1 VNLVRSLRISQ
12 LQVNLAANFAGRIW
26 GALIGI
32 VFVPIYVRYLGI
44 ESYGLVGFFVAL
56 QATAQV
62 LDFGLAATLNRELAR
77 LSALPDRRGEA
88 RDFVRTLEVGYWS
101 VGGFLALGT
110 WALAPLLAAQWIQAG
125 SLPLVTVENAVRA
138 MAVVLGLQWPLGIYY
153 GGLMGLQRQASAN
166 ALRIGMTTL
175 AAVGAAVMLARISPD
190 IGTFFLW
197 QGIAAA
203 GHLALAV
210 TLLWRTLPAS
220 DHRPRFSW
228 SMLRGSW
235 KFAAGMTGITITAVI
250 ATQLDKVLLS
260 GLLSLE
266 MFGYYSL
273 ASVLAGGL
281 RIVSAPMF
289 DALFPRFS
297 SLIALGDEPSLQTL
311 YHRSAQLMSTLMIPL
326 TAVLSLFAYEAV
338 SVWTGSLSTGARTAP
353 ALALLALGNGING
366 LWMMPYTLQLA
377 AGWTGLALGL
387 NTFLIAGLI
396 PALVVLAPR
405 YGAVGA
411 AGAWAGLN
419 AIGLLAASWLTH
431 RRILRRQWSLWAKQD
446 IALPLVGGVVST
458 LAIRQLVPFTS
469 VPGPQAAVAGL
480 ALVAATGASALLAP
494 ELRSWAVAQFYRMW
508 PVRP

>member
-1 VNLVRSLRISQ
+1 MNLVRSLRISQ

-77 LSALPDRRGEA
+77 LSALPDRRGDA

-101 VGGFLALGT
+101 VGGFLTLST
-110 WALAPLLAAQWIQAG
+110 WALAPLLAAQWIQAE
-125 SLPLVTVENAVRA
+125 SLPLVAVENAVRA

-153 GGLMGLQRQASAN
+153 GGLMGLQRQARAN

-175 AAVGAAVMLARISPD
+175 AAVGAAVVLARISPD

-197 QGIAAA
+197 QAIVAA

-210 TLLWRTLPAS
+210 ILLWRILPAS
-220 DHRPRFSW
+220 DHCPRFSW

-235 KFAAGMTGITITAVI
+235 KFAAGMTGITMTAVI

-273 ASVLAGGL
+273 AAVVAGGL
-281 RIVSAPMF
+281 RIAAAPMF

-297 SLIALGDEPSLQTL
+297 ALIVVGDELSLQSL
-311 YHRSAQLMSTLMIPL
+311 YHRSAQLMTMLTGPL
-326 TAVLSLFAYEAV
+326 TAVLALFAYEIVNA
-338 SVWTGSLSTGARTAP
+338 WTGSELTAEQTAP
-353 ALALLALGNGING
+353 VLALLALGTGING
-366 LWMMPYTLQLA
+366 LWVMPYALQLA
-377 AGWTGLALGL
+377 SGWTGLAFGL
-387 NTFLIAGLI
+387 NVALIAALI
-396 PALVVLAPR
+396 PALVFLTPR
-405 YGAVGA
+405 YGPVGA
-411 AGAWAGLN
+411 AGAWAMFN
-419 AIGLLAASWLTH
+419 AVGLLVAGVLTH
-431 RRILRRQWSLWAKQD
+431 RRVLRGEWLSWCWHD
-446 IALPLVGGVVST
+446 VGLPLLGALAVIHMVRVAMPPFLGT
-458 LAIRQLVPFTS
+458 LGQVAWMATAVL
-469 VPGPQAAVAGL
+469 AAM
-480 ALVAATGASALLAP
+480 GAALLLSNR
-494 ELRSWAVAQFYRMW
+494 LRAWTAVQFGRQGTA
-508 PVRP
+508 R